1 MSNTRRFK
9 ITGMSC
15 AACSARVEK
24 AVSSL
29 DGILECS
36 VNLLTNS
43 MEISG
48 KATDEEVISAVEKAG
63 YKAEREGK
71 ARDKKTLEKTNSG
84 FLFRLISSAI
94 LVAVL
99 MFLSMGHMVG
109 LHLPHFLSKSPFS
122 VAVSEMIIS
131 LAVIVINRK
140 FYINGVKGV
149 LHGTPNMDT
158 LVSLGSFSAFAYSL
172 YLTVV
177 IGGLQSS
184 DITAANELLHGLYF
198 ESAAMILALITVG
211 KALEERAKGKTT
223 NAINS
228 LLDLAP
234 KTARVIRNGKEIE
247 IPIEELLVGDV
258 FTLRAGESVPADG
271 VITEGSSAVDESALT
286 GESLPIDKTVG
297 DTVSAATV
305 NTSGYLK
312 CRAEK
317 VGEDTA
323 LSRIIKMVSDSAAS
337 KAPIAKLADR
347 VSAVFVPLV
356 LAISLVTF
364 VAWLIADKSLGFA
377 VARGISVLVISCP
390 CALGLATPVA
400 IMVGSGIAARQGIL
414 FKNAKTLEN
423 AGKSAIIVLDKTGTV
438 TEGKPRVT
446 DIFPLNG
453 HTDKELLSFAY
464 SLELMSEHP
473 LARAVVE
480 RAEEEEIERLSVCDF
495 EVHSGSGVTAELNKE
510 RLIGGSY
517 SFLESCGL
525 KLSDIKK
532 ETDVFSADGKTP
544 LIFAHGNRLLGII
557 AVADTLRPDSKEAI
571 EALKARG
578 LRLILLT
585 GDNEKTARKIAAEAG
600 IDEVIAEVKPDEKAE
615 KIKELKAE
623 GRVAFVGDGIND
635 AVALTEA
642 DTGIAIGAGTD
653 IATLSADAVLMKSSL
668 SDLDKALKIS
678 RRVLLNIKENLFW
691 AFFYNALGIPLAAG
705 LFIPLFGWELHPM
718 FGAAAMSISSITVV
732 LNALRLNLLKLNKVN
747 VNKPSNEALNINK
760 SEKENDN
767 MRKIIDTYKFRVSGM
782 MCDHCAAR
790 VKEAIMKQEEV
801 DNCEV
806 NLETGEVTVNI
817 WVPLP
822 SYIPAMIIEEL
833 GYKIS

>member
-1 MSNTRRFK
+1 
-9 ITGMSC
+9 MSC

-149 LHGTPNMDT
+149 LHGAPNMDT

-172 YLTVV
+172 YLTLV

-184 DITAANELLHGLYF
+184 DITAANELIHGLYF

-247 IPIEELLVGDV
+247 IPIEELLVGDI

-286 GESLPIDKTVG
+286 GESLPVDKTVG

-337 KAPIAKLADR
+337 KAPIAKLADK

-377 VARGISVLVISCP
+377 VVRGISVLVISCP

-423 AGKSAIIVLDKTGTV
+423 AGKSDIIVLDKTGTV

-453 HTDKELLSFAY
+453 HTDQELLSFAY

-480 RAEEEEIERLSVCDF
+480 RAEEEGIERLSVCDF

-642 DTGIAIGAGTD
+642 DMGIAIGAGTD

-732 LNALRLNLLKLNKVN
+732 LNALRLNLLKLDKVN
-747 VNKPSNEALNINK
+747 INKPSNEALNINK

-767 MRKIIDTYKFRVSGM
+767 MRKIIETYKFRVSGM

-790 VKEAIMKQEEV
+790 VKEAIMKQVEV

-822 SYIPAMIIEEL
+822 SYIPAKIIEEL
-833 GYKIS
+833 GYKIV

>member
-149 LHGTPNMDT
+149 LHGAPNMDT

-172 YLTVV
+172 YLTLV

-184 DITAANELLHGLYF
+184 DITAANELIHGLYF

-247 IPIEELLVGDV
+247 IPIEELLVGDI

-286 GESLPIDKTVG
+286 GESLPVDKTVG

-317 VGEDTA
+317 VGGDTA

-480 RAEEEEIERLSVCDF
+480 RAEEEGIERLSACDF

-642 DTGIAIGAGTD
+642 DMGIAIGAGTD

-732 LNALRLNLLKLNKVN
+732 LNALRLNLLKLDKVN
-747 VNKPSNEALNINK
+747 INKPSNEALNINK

-767 MRKIIDTYKFRVSGM
+767 MRKIIETYKFRVSGM

-822 SYIPAMIIEEL
+822 SYIPAKIIEEL
-833 GYKIS
+833 GYKIV

>member
-149 LHGTPNMDT
+149 LHGAPNMDT
-158 LVSLGSFSAFAYSL
+158 LVSLGSLSAFAYSL
-172 YLTVV
+172 YLTLV

-184 DITAANELLHGLYF
+184 DITAANELIHGLYF

-211 KALEERAKGKTT
+211 KVLEERAKGKTT

-247 IPIEELLVGDV
+247 IPIEELLVGDI

-286 GESLPIDKTVG
+286 GESLPVDKTVG

-337 KAPIAKLADR
+337 KAPIAKLADK

-377 VARGISVLVISCP
+377 VVRGISVLVISCP

-453 HTDKELLSFAY
+453 HTDQELLSFAY

-480 RAEEEEIERLSVCDF
+480 RAEEEGIERLSVCDF

-642 DTGIAIGAGTD
+642 DMGIAIGAGTD

-732 LNALRLNLLKLNKVN
+732 LNALRLNLLKLDKVN
-747 VNKPSNEALNINK
+747 INKPSNEALNINK

-767 MRKIIDTYKFRVSGM
+767 MRKIIETYKFRVSGM

-790 VKEAIMKQEEV
+790 VKEAIMKQVEV

-822 SYIPAMIIEEL
+822 SYIPAKIIEEL
-833 GYKIS
+833 GYKIV

>member
-63 YKAEREGK
+63 YKAERAGK

-149 LHGTPNMDT
+149 LHGAPNMDT

-172 YLTVV
+172 YLTLV

-184 DITAANELLHGLYF
+184 DITAANELIHGLYF

-247 IPIEELLVGDV
+247 IPIEELLVGDI

-286 GESLPIDKTVG
+286 GESLPVDKTVG

-337 KAPIAKLADR
+337 KAPIAKLADK

-377 VARGISVLVISCP
+377 VVRGISVLVISCP

-480 RAEEEEIERLSVCDF
+480 RAEEEGIERLSVCDF

-642 DTGIAIGAGTD
+642 DMGIAIGAGTD

-732 LNALRLNLLKLNKVN
+732 LNALRLNLLKLDKVN
-747 VNKPSNEALNINK
+747 INKPSNEALNINK

-767 MRKIIDTYKFRVSGM
+767 MRKIIETYKFRVSGM

-790 VKEAIMKQEEV
+790 VKEAIMKQVEV

-822 SYIPAMIIEEL
+822 SYIPAKIIEEL
-833 GYKIS
+833 GYKIV

>member
-1 MSNTRRFK
+1 
-9 ITGMSC
+9 MSC

-149 LHGTPNMDT
+149 LHGAPNMDT

-172 YLTVV
+172 YLTLV

-184 DITAANELLHGLYF
+184 DITAANELIHGLYF

-247 IPIEELLVGDV
+247 IPIEELLVGDI

-286 GESLPIDKTVG
+286 GESLPVDKTVG

-337 KAPIAKLADR
+337 KAPIAKLADK

-377 VARGISVLVISCP
+377 VVRGISVLVISCP

-423 AGKSAIIVLDKTGTV
+423 AGKSDIIVLDKTGTV

-480 RAEEEEIERLSVCDF
+480 RAEEEGIERLSVCDF

-642 DTGIAIGAGTD
+642 DMGIAIGAGTD

-732 LNALRLNLLKLNKVN
+732 LNALRLNLLKLDKVN
-747 VNKPSNEALNINK
+747 INKPSNEALNINK

-767 MRKIIDTYKFRVSGM
+767 MRKIIETYKFRVSGM

-790 VKEAIMKQEEV
+790 VKEAIMKQVEV

-822 SYIPAMIIEEL
+822 SYIPAKIIEEL
-833 GYKIS
+833 GYKIV

>member
-1 MSNTRRFK
+1 
-9 ITGMSC
+9 MSC

-63 YKAEREGK
+63 YKAERAGK

-149 LHGTPNMDT
+149 LHGAPNMDT

-172 YLTVV
+172 YLTLV

-184 DITAANELLHGLYF
+184 DITAANELIHGLYF

-247 IPIEELLVGDV
+247 IPIEELLVGDI

-286 GESLPIDKTVG
+286 GESLPVDKTVG

-337 KAPIAKLADR
+337 KAPIAKLADK

-377 VARGISVLVISCP
+377 VVRGISVLVISCP

-480 RAEEEEIERLSVCDF
+480 RAEEEGIERLSVCDF

-642 DTGIAIGAGTD
+642 DMGIAIGAGTD

-732 LNALRLNLLKLNKVN
+732 LNALRLNLLKLDKVN
-747 VNKPSNEALNINK
+747 INKPSNEALNINK

-767 MRKIIDTYKFRVSGM
+767 MRKIIETYKFRVSGM

-790 VKEAIMKQEEV
+790 VKEAIMKQVEV

-822 SYIPAMIIEEL
+822 SYIPAKIIEEL
-833 GYKIS
+833 GYKIV

>member
-1 MSNTRRFK
+1 
-9 ITGMSC
+9 MSC

-63 YKAEREGK
+63 YKAERAGK

-149 LHGTPNMDT
+149 LHGAPNMDT

-172 YLTVV
+172 YLTLV

-184 DITAANELLHGLYF
+184 DITAANELIHGLYF

-247 IPIEELLVGDV
+247 IPIEELLVGDI

-286 GESLPIDKTVG
+286 GESLPVDKTVG

-337 KAPIAKLADR
+337 KAPIAKLADK

-377 VARGISVLVISCP
+377 VVRGISVLVISCP

-423 AGKSAIIVLDKTGTV
+423 AGKSDIIVLDKTGTV

-480 RAEEEEIERLSVCDF
+480 RAEEEGIERLSVCDF

-642 DTGIAIGAGTD
+642 DMGIAIGAGTD

-732 LNALRLNLLKLNKVN
+732 LNALRLNLLKLDKVN
-747 VNKPSNEALNINK
+747 INKPSNEALNINK

-767 MRKIIDTYKFRVSGM
+767 MRKIIETYKFRVSGM

-790 VKEAIMKQEEV
+790 VKEAIMKQVEV

-822 SYIPAMIIEEL
+822 SYIPAKIIEEL
-833 GYKIS
+833 GYKIV

>member
-760 SEKENDN
+760 SEKESDN

>member
-172 YLTVV
+172 YLTLV

-184 DITAANELLHGLYF
+184 DITAANELIHGLYF

-247 IPIEELLVGDV
+247 IPIEELLVGDI

-286 GESLPIDKTVG
+286 GESLPVDKTVG

-480 RAEEEEIERLSVCDF
+480 RAEEEGIERLSVCDF

-517 SFLESCGL
+517 IFLESCGL

-642 DTGIAIGAGTD
+642 DMGIAIGAGTD

-732 LNALRLNLLKLNKVN
+732 LNALRLNLLKLDKVN
-747 VNKPSNEALNINK
+747 INKPSNEALNINK

-790 VKEAIMKQEEV
+790 VKEAIMKQVEV

-822 SYIPAMIIEEL
+822 SYIPAKIIEEL
-833 GYKIS
+833 GYKIV